1 MKQSLVQLGLNQ
13 FLQNNSKTRN
23 PRSVTTE
30 NASVFFF
37 LIRLLDSTEEY
48 YQIISE
54 AKVVVVQSN
63 GTPMPSED

>member
-1 MKQSLVQLGLNQ
+1 MFHFGKVFQKLLNKKLDT
-13 FLQNNSKTRN
+13 FI
-23 PRSVTTE
+23 
-30 NASVFFF
+30 FH
-37 LIRLLDSTEEY
+37 IRLIDSTEEYY

>member
-1 MKQSLVQLGLNQ
+1 MQKENESIRQLFKECIFFSNQ
-13 FLQNNSKTRN
+13 T
-23 PRSVTTE
+23 
-30 NASVFFF
+30 
-37 LIRLLDSTEEY
+37 LDSTEEY